1 MEFKQVG
8 DILDWS
14 KAIHAELAERYQALA
29 GELTQQRAV
38 LLLDYLADH
47 QKQLE
52 QALAALKEDVNA
64 GLLNTWTRI
73 ELADAFP
80 SNLMELRAQLN
91 TLSTSDI
98 LNLAISYHDRLI
110 ALYRELSQSAELE
123 SSRELFRG
131 LADLEHHD
139 KLITVRDAQRLEDY

>member
-1 MEFKQVG
+1 MEFKQIS

-14 KAIHAELAERYQALA
+14 QAIHAELAERYQSLA

-52 QALAALKEDVNA
+52 TSVELLKEDISP
-64 GLLNTWTRI
+64 GLLNTWTRT

-80 SNLMELRAQLN
+80 SSLMELRNQLT
-91 TLSTSDI
+91 TLSTEDI
-98 LNLAISYHDRLI
+98 LTLCIDYHDRLI
-110 ALYRELSQSAELE
+110 KLYNELSQTADLD
-123 SSRELFRG
+123 SSRELFEN
-131 LADLEHHD
+131 LADLEHHE
-139 KLITVRDAQRLEDY
+139 KLITVRDAQWLEDY